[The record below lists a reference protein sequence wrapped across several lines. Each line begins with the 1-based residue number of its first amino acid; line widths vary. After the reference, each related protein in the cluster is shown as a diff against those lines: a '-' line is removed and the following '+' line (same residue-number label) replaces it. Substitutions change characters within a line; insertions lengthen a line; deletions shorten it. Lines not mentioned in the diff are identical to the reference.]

1 MSVVFVAVGT
11 LLALWDQLFGV
22 RLRQGDMEKWRDRGR
37 HALKERRLTILG
49 SVLVL
54 ASIPVEVAGW

>member
-1 MSVVFVAVGT
+1 V
-11 LLALWDQLFGV
+11 FGV
-22 RLRQGDMEKWRDRGR
+22 RLRQGDMEMWRDRAR

-49 SVLVL
+49 SLLVL

>member
-1 MSVVFVAVGT
+1 LGT
-11 LLALWDQLFGV
+11 LFALWDQVFGV
-22 RLRQGDMEKWRDRGR
+22 RLNQGDMPRWRDRAR
-37 HALKERRLTILG
+37 HARRERRLTILG